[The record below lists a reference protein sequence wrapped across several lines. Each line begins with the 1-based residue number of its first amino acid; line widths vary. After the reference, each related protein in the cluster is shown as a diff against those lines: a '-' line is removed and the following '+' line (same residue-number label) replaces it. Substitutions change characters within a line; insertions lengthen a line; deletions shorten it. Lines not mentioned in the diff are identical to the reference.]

1 MFDSKS
7 GSSNGGNVL
16 YRQFTLQRE
25 SEYGEHELVTWLPE
39 RKGKLVIREGMQIQ
53 IQRVGGKDPDPEWW
67 RIASVGSSTVSQAVA
82 VERARR
88 HMKWR
93 AATDC

>member
-1 MFDSKS
+1 MFDHQS
-7 GSSNGGNVL
+7 GPSNGGKVL
-16 YRQFTLQRE
+16 YRQYILQRE

-39 RKGKLVIREGMQIQ
+39 RKGKLVLKKGMQIQ
-53 IQRVGGKDPDPEWW
+53 IKQVGRKEPEPEWW
-67 RIASVGSSTVSQAVA
+67 RIESVGATPVSQDVA

-93 AATDC
+93 SATDC